1 MFLSIS
7 YFLHLIATVI
17 WLGGLAL
24 LIIFALPA
32 LRSGEIDGN
41 RWLQLQQRFLPWAN
55 GSLVILL
62 LTGFFQMTNDPDYA
76 GFLVLDG
83 TWAWAM
89 LLKHIA
95 YVGMVAITFYLQFIL
110 YPEIERYRLLQGV
123 NRNAESR
130 NTTLIAQ
137 DKRLLWLNFGCALL
151 VLLFT
156 AIMTAV

>member
-41 RWLQLQQRFLPWAN
+41 RWLQIQQRFLPWAN
-55 GSLVILL
+55 GALIILL

-83 TWAWAM
+83 IWAWAM

-95 YVGMVAITFYLQFIL
+95 YVGMVAITFYLQFVL

-123 NRNAESR
+123 KGDAVSQNEALV
-130 NTTLIAQ
+130 TQ

-156 AIMTAV
+156 AIMTSV

>member
-7 YFLHLIATVI
+7 YFLHLSATVI

-95 YVGMVAITFYLQFIL
+95 YVGMVAITFYLQFVL
-110 YPEIERYRLLQGV
+110 YPEIERYRLMQGIKRDAGSENV
-123 NRNAESR
+123 A
-130 NTTLIAQ
+130 LLAQ